1 MPIDKN
7 EALRL
12 YRLAADRGSKEAR
25 QTLATRDKPQTAQ
38 AGQPDF
44 DEGVRLYKAGQ
55 HAAAAKVFLRAAEQ
69 GNARAQLQIGYQYN
83 YGEGVPVN
91 AAEAVKWYRRAAAQG
106 DAAAESNLGG
116 MYEDGKGVPED
127 WVEAARW
134 YRTSAARDNAS
145 GQFRLGRAYQFGIGV
160 PQNRK
165 LAIEW
170 FQKAGFLGNAQARY
184 FAQHL
189 LSRGNFVGF
198 RNEQEEAAVIAGKL
212 RTGLLWEEPVGMLFR
227 NSGERLAY
235 IRNLRYRVDRYEAYQ
250 AWVLRKNEYDECK
263 RGNRSSCSDPGP
275 APQ

>member
-1 MPIDKN
+1 MK
-7 EALRL
+7 
-12 YRLAADRGSKEAR
+12 
-25 QTLATRDKPQTAQ
+25 
-38 AGQPDF
+38 
-44 DEGVRLYKAGQ
+44 GVA
-55 HAAAAKVFLRAAEQ
+55 
-69 GNARAQLQIGYQYN
+69 
-83 YGEGVPVN
+83 
-91 AAEAVKWYRRAAAQG
+91 RAAAER
-106 DAAAESNLGG
+106 A
-116 MYEDGKGVPED
+116 GVSAPPALAPRASR
-127 WVEAARW
+127 WARRRAPW
-134 YRTSAARDNAS
+134 PAR
-145 GQFRLGRAYQFGIGV
+145 

-184 FAQHL
+184 VAQHL

-198 RNEQEEAAVIAGKL
+198 RNEQEEATVIPGKL

-263 RGNRSSCSDPGP
+263 RGNRSSCSEPGP

>member
-1 MPIDKN
+1 MARHSLIAAI
-7 EALRL
+7 ALL
-12 YRLAADRGSKEAR
+12 G
-25 QTLATRDKPQTAQ
+25 T
-38 AGQPDF
+38 
-44 DEGVRLYKAGQ
+44 
-55 HAAAAKVFLRAAEQ
+55 VFCTTSIIAAEPNTLDAKLLKSGYTTGEVVDKVQ
-69 GNARAQLQIGYQYN
+69 HYKVDGWNDAVSTCANDTELVTALYAGAKART
-83 YGEGVPVN
+83 
-91 AAEAVKWYRRAAAQG
+91 
-106 DAAAESNLGG
+106 
-116 MYEDGKGVPED
+116 GKDP
-127 WVEAARW
+127 
-134 YRTSAARDNAS
+134 
-145 GQFRLGRAYQFGIGV
+145 
-160 PQNRK
+160 K

-263 RGNRSSCSDPGP
+263 RGNRSSCSEPGP